1 MNVRYFWVGTFSV
14 PNYGLALF
22 NRVLYSVGDMKPFSS
37 LLILAALFFFGCGEK
52 EQEAA
57 NPKIPAKSEAR
68 PVVAPEPEPTPE
80 PEPAPEPEPQF
91 SSFKQEDVEEAL
103 KVALEVGE
111 ALELGDDGL
120 YYEKGQEG
128 AFEGWVKKVSS
139 DGKLSALERM
149 ENGSK
154 NGRALVWHRNGQRSM
169 EGVYK
174 DNNYEGTWKGW
185 HENGELV
192 GERNYANGVLHGNFT
207 QSWPNGQTMM
217 EGNYVDGNQDGDWET
232 YYENGQRQ
240 SAVRY
245 EGGKILG
252 ASYWSSNGETVASR
266 PDGSPSG
273 PLR

>member
-1 MNVRYFWVGTFSV
+1 M

-22 NRVLYSVGDMKPFSS
+22 NQVLYSVGDMKPFSS
-37 LLILAALFFFGCGEK
+37 LLILATLFFFGCGEK
-52 EQEAA
+52 EQEAT

-80 PEPAPEPEPQF
+80 PETQF

-128 AFEGWVKKVSS
+128 AFEGWVKRVSS

-154 NGRALVWHRNGQRSM
+154 NGRAVVWHRNGQRSM
-169 EGVYK
+169 QGVYR